1 MEQFDKEK
9 INLVKEFINS
19 LTLQSDDKYVEEAF
33 KRITDL
39 RKKYNALTIKN
50 DEEIGKIINL
60 RYKSVLLHSE
70 ESL

>member
-1 MEQFDKEK
+1 MEQFEKEK

-19 LTLQSDDKYVEEAF
+19 LTLKSDDKYVEEAF
-33 KRITDL
+33 KKITDL

>member
-33 KRITDL
+33 KKITDL